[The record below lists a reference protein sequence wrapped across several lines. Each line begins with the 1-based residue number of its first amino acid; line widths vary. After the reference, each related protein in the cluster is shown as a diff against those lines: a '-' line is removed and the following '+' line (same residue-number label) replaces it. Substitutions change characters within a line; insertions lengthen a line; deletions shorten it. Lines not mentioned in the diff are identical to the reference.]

1 MVSMDHEPRAPKSL
15 GEHFGRAIR
24 ELNRRRPFSVY
35 LMLAMFV
42 VILLGS
48 QIYYIREDPKRFALF
63 LSLNFAFFLVVTYR
77 AIVDF
82 FDILR
87 SHFRER
93 EAVYRETLGD
103 AEFVEELG
111 RSVAKNRGE

>member
-1 MVSMDHEPRAPKSL
+1 MDHEPLAPKSL
-15 GEHFGRAIR
+15 GEHFSRAFR
-24 ELNRRRPFSVY
+24 EMNRRRPFSIY

-48 QIYYIREDPKRFALF
+48 QVYYIREDPKRFALF

-87 SHFRER
+87 SHFREK
-93 EAVYRETLGD
+93 EALFRETLGEPD
-103 AEFVEELG
+103 FVEELG
-111 RSVAKNRGE
+111 RSVTKNRGE